1 MGEDWKN
8 EREGWVKEEEK
19 EGLGWDGRETR
30 FERRV
35 GGGGRDGR
43 VGKEKDEE
51 REEEGL
57 GG

>member
-1 MGEDWKN
+1 M
-8 EREGWVKEEEK
+8 
-19 EGLGWDGRETR
+19 GWDGRETR

-35 GGGGRDGR
+35 GGGGREGR